1 MKKLLAVLALAV
13 GAIVVTGAP
22 ASAAGQLCYDV
33 NINVSGQAPITQTGC
48 QALP

>member
-1 MKKLLAVLALAV
+1 VKKLLAVLGLALGAV
-13 GAIVVTGAP
+13 VLTTGT

-33 NINVSGQAPITQTGC
+33 NINVSGQEPIVQSGC

>member
-1 MKKLLAVLALAV
+1 VKKLLAVLALA
-13 GAIVVTGAP
+13 GGTLLVTSAP
-22 ASAAGQLCYDV
+22 ASAAGQFCYDV